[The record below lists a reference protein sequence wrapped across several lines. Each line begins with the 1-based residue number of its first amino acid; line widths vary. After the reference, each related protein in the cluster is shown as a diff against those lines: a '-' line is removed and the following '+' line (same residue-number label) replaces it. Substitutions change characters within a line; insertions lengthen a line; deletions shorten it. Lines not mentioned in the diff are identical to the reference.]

1 MEPRLIWFLLGPLH
15 FGASPFLVCQHAVAI
30 YSVFRLPRYPHSTS
44 CCCCHQFPFSCFS
57 HLRKKIVRIRAS
69 TFYSQKTNKK
79 PQLLWQTNSR
89 NCEPFVV
96 GLNKRERETN
106 KVIVLANT
114 NLAEENPAKTS
125 ESFEASGAAKMINQ
139 ILVLRC

>member
-15 FGASPFLVCQHAVAI
+15 FGASPFLVCQHAGVLRAKHAVAI

-96 GLNKRERETN
+96 GLNKRERERRI
-106 KVIVLANT
+106 KSSCLLIRISQKKIQQKRLRVLKRA
-114 NLAEENPAKTS
+114 
-125 ESFEASGAAKMINQ
+125 
-139 ILVLRC
+139 VLLKW